1 METFSMEFFMA
12 LGSIVVMDLAL
23 AGDNAVVIAMAA
35 NKLPHEERKKAILIG
50 TGGAVVIRIALT
62 FIAVELLT
70 IPFLQALGGLILLPI
85 AIGLLAPAHKAG
97 EGAHIEAAHSLAAA
111 VKTIIVADAAMSL
124 DNVLSIAGAAQ
135 GHFLLVAAGL
145 LISIPIVVAGSSLL
159 GAIMDRFPA
168 LMYVGAAIIGWTS
181 GKMFLA
187 DGALGET
194 VTNAF
199 AVFGSAGHYV
209 LPAILAVLVCAVGH
223 WKSRRQANAT
233 TAL

>member
-1 METFSMEFFMA
+1 MEFFVA

-35 NKLPHEERKKAILIG
+35 NKLPHDERKKAILIG
-50 TGGAVVIRIALT
+50 TAGAVIIRIALT
-62 FIAVELLT
+62 FIAVELLM

-85 AIGLLAPAHKAG
+85 AVGLLVPAKQG
-97 EGAHIEAAHSLAAA
+97 EGPHIEAAHSLAAA

-181 GKMFLA
+181 GKMLLA
-187 DGALGET
+187 DKAIGGSLT
-194 VTNAF
+194 DVFIT
-199 AVFGSAGHYV
+199 FGSAGHYL
-209 LPAILAVLVCAVGH
+209 LPAVLAVAVCVIGH
-223 WKSRRQANAT
+223 MKARRLANAS
-233 TAL
+233 TAT

>member
-1 METFSMEFFMA
+1 MEFFLA
-12 LGSIVVMDLAL
+12 LGTIVVMDLAL

-35 NKLPHEERKKAILIG
+35 NKLSHDERKKAILIG
-50 TGGAVVIRIALT
+50 TGGAVGIRIALT

-85 AIGLLAPAHKAG
+85 AIGLLAPAHK
-97 EGAHIEAAHSLAAA
+97 EGDGKHIEAAHTLGAA
-111 VKTIIVADAAMSL
+111 VKTIIIADAAMSL

-145 LISIPIVVAGSSLL
+145 VISIPIVVAGSSLL
-159 GAIMDRFPA
+159 GKVMDRFPA

-187 DGALGET
+187 DKALGASIT
-194 VTNAF
+194 DVF
-199 AVFGSAGHYV
+199 ATFGSAGHYI
-209 LPAILAVLVCAVGH
+209 LPAVLAVAVCVIGH
-223 WKSRRQANAT
+223 MKADRQAKANPAT
-233 TAL
+233 

>member
-1 METFSMEFFMA
+1 MEFFMA
-12 LGSIVVMDLAL
+12 LGSIIVMDLAL

-50 TGGAVVIRIALT
+50 TGGAVAIRIALT

-70 IPFLQALGGLILLPI
+70 IPYLQALGGLILLPI
-85 AIGLLAPAHKAG
+85 AIGLLAPAHKGGAD
-97 EGAHIEAAHSLAAA
+97 AHIEAAHSLGAAI
-111 VKTIIVADAAMSL
+111 KTIIIADAAMSL

-145 LISIPIVVAGSSLL
+145 LISIPIVVAGSSIL
-159 GAIMDRFPA
+159 GTIMDRFPA

-194 VTNAF
+194 ITG
-199 AVFGSAGHYV
+199 VFSSLGAAGHYV
-209 LPAILAVLVCAVGH
+209 LPALLALLVCVIGH
-223 WKSRRQANAT
+223 LKARRQKAAEGV
-233 TAL
+233 A